1 MRSQVWIHD
10 ETGVIFHRQSE
21 YLEYMRDR
29 RIDRQSKARLIKART
44 AALERLRA
52 IYEVNRFDE
61 IAEFLND
68 NKYDLEMACRTRDE
82 NSGMSRLVKP
92 ISIKINQEYYDCWS
106 VGVKFGFDWAPQS
119 DRSIRE
125 QIRAVELSARRPMVH
140 DRSWC
145 EFDIDSIT
153 DVLEALGFKMRG
165 GGGSCGNLDYHME
178 IMKSRFPSVVVMERL
193 AAA

>member
-10 ETGVIFHRQSE
+10 ETGIIFHNQSD

-29 RIDRQSKARLIKART
+29 RIDRQAKARLIKART

-52 IYEVNRFDE
+52 IYGVNRFDE

-92 ISIKINQEYYDCWS
+92 ISIKINQEFYEYWDVS
-106 VGVKFGFDWAPQS
+106 VKFGYDWAPES
-119 DRSIRE
+119 DRSMRE
-125 QIRAVELSARRPMVH
+125 KCRAVELSERRPMVR
-140 DRSWC
+140 DSAWG
-145 EFDIDSIT
+145 EFQIDDIT
-153 DVLEALGFKMRG
+153 DVLKALGFVMRG
-165 GGGSCGNLDYHME
+165 GGGSCGNLSYRME
-178 IMKSRFPSVVVMERL
+178 IMKSQFPSVVVMERL